1 MAAICTITPAK
12 DVLNSSIFSNI
23 LENEELSI
31 PVTAFCRKV
40 NISASAYYAWHRGT
54 IDLSAATLD
63 RIDKYLK
70 KYGF

>member
-1 MAAICTITPAK
+1 M
-12 DVLNSSIFSNI
+12 S
-23 LENEELSI
+23 LEKRCKQMIEELGI
-31 PVTAFCRKV
+31 PVTAFCRNV

-63 RIDKYLK
+63 RIDEYLK

>member
-1 MAAICTITPAK
+1 M
-12 DVLNSSIFSNI
+12 S
-23 LENEELSI
+23 LEKRCNQMIEELGI

-54 IDLSAATLD
+54 IDLSATTLD